1 MTKITVMGNDAGSTN
16 YGYSVIRFTKNRN
29 KIKYKILECGELQTK
44 LKDLKIPPKPAL
56 KKYYKEIKLKV
67 IKYKIDHFICERY
80 MPRGRF
86 GNTSEF
92 VNIMI
97 GYLIAKKTPVYLLTA
112 STWKNRLNKFVGKK
126 QVDELSGLSKFYK
139 VVGVPPH
146 EIDATFQAMFL
157 AEKLFKADILDRF
170 SSIKNLIKLKSEI
183 EKCSLSK
190 KIKRKATLV
199 Q

>member
-1 MTKITVMGNDAGSTN
+1 MKITIMGNDAGSTN
-16 YGYSVIRFTKNRN
+16 YGYSVIKFTKSRN
-29 KIKYKILECGELQTK
+29 KIKYKILECGQLNNT
-44 LKDLKIPPKPAL
+44 LKDLKVPAKPILNKYKKEINAKI
-56 KKYYKEIKLKV
+56 KKYAIT
-67 IKYKIDHFICERY
+67 DMICERF

-97 GYLIAKKTPVYLLTA
+97 GFLLAQKQPVLLLTA
-112 STWKNRLNKFVGKK
+112 STWKNRVNKYIGKK
-126 QVDELSGLSKFYK
+126 QKGDKLSGLDKFYK

-146 EIDATFQAMFL
+146 EIDATFQAIYL
-157 AEKLFKADILDRF
+157 AEKLFKADIFDRF
-170 SSIKNLIKLKSEI
+170 VKVKNLIKLKREI

-190 KIKRKATLV
+190 KIKRKATLA